1 MNDSDLLATVP
12 IFSAL
17 SANVLDELLSRMTK
31 RSYQKNN
38 MILMEDEF
46 GDTFFIIAG
55 GSIKITRVSEDGREV
70 ILAMLGEGE
79 FFGEM
84 SLLDGETRSA
94 NAIAIEESKVL
105 ILKRHDFL
113 LFLERFP
120 KIAIS
125 LLTEMAGRIRKS
137 DQQIESLSLSDAEH
151 RIGITLIRMAEELG
165 TIRQGKV
172 EISNLPYQQDIANMA
187 GTSRETV
194 SRMMK
199 ILEEKG
205 FIKRS
210 GHNLSILDYSQF
222 KRTFN

>member
-1 MNDSDLLATVP
+1 VKDSDLLATVP

>member
-1 MNDSDLLATVP
+1 
-12 IFSAL
+12 
-17 SANVLDELLSRMTK
+17 MTK

>member
-1 MNDSDLLATVP
+1 MKDSDLLATVP

-17 SANVLDELLSRMTK
+17 NANVLDELLSRMTK

>member
-1 MNDSDLLATVP
+1 VKDSDLLATVP

-17 SANVLDELLSRMTK
+17 NANVLDELLSRMTK

>member
-1 MNDSDLLATVP
+1 MKDSDLLATVP

-137 DQQIESLSLSDAEH
+137 DQQIESLSLSDAVKSYEKDLIIDALKITRGNRARAATLLRSTE
-151 RIGITLIRMAEELG
+151 RIVRY
-165 TIRQGKV
+165 KV
-172 EISNLPYQQDIANMA
+172 KQYDIDC
-187 GTSRETV
+187 SRF
-194 SRMMK
+194 R
-199 ILEEKG
+199 I
-205 FIKRS
+205 
-210 GHNLSILDYSQF
+210 
-222 KRTFN
+222 

>member
-1 MNDSDLLATVP
+1 MKDSDLLATVP

-46 GDTFFIIAG
+46 GDTFFIIAS